1 MNNKRDI
8 SIVICCYNSASRIK
22 PTLEHLA
29 GQELGGLA
37 AEVILVDNNCTD
49 DTVSLAQK
57 VWLKN
62 QQPFDLCIIPEKQA
76 GLSYARR
83 GGAAIAQGEIL
94 IFCDDDNWLDKDFC
108 RIAYRIM
115 KEKPEVGVL
124 GGRGNAKTDGE
135 FPFWFTTYQ
144 SSYAVGVQSM
154 FSSDVGNRR
163 HVWGA
168 GMVVRTQEIKKLFD
182 SGFISLLTDRK
193 GVELSSGGDSE
204 ICRWYILTGKKI
216 YYSEEL
222 IFDHFIEQNRL
233 DREYLQRL
241 HVAFAQTEKPLNVY
255 DLYATIS
262 NSYSKVGWYSFIKLM
277 IKLMFKFYLGRT
289 TNYDKMLLEIF
300 NKTNIVFHK
309 EALGIKQALKNYKQ
323 NS

>member
-1 MNNKRDI
+1 MNSHTNI
-8 SIVICCYNSASRIK
+8 SIVICCYNAASRIK

-49 DTVSLAQK
+49 DTVALAQK
-57 VWLKN
+57 VWIDNK
-62 QQPFDLCIIPEKQA
+62 QPFELHIIQELQA
-76 GLSYARR
+76 GLSFARR
-83 GGAAIAQGEIL
+83 AGVTAAKGELL

-108 RIAYRIM
+108 SIAYKIM
-115 KEKPEVGVL
+115 KDKPEVGVL
-124 GGRGNAKTDGE
+124 GGRGIAKTDGE

-154 FSSDVGNRR
+154 FSSYVGNRK

-168 GMVVRTQEIKKLFD
+168 GMVTRTAEINRIYQ

-204 ICRWYILTGKKI
+204 ICRWYLLTGKKI

-222 IFDHFIEQNRL
+222 VFGHFIEQNRL
-233 DREYLQRL
+233 DREYLKRL
-241 HVAFAQTEKPLNVY
+241 HGAFAQTEKPLNVY
-255 DLYATIS
+255 DLYATLTL
-262 NSYSKVGWYSFIKLM
+262 NYSKVGWYTFIKLM
-277 IKLMFKFYLGRT
+277 IKFYRGRT
-289 TNYDKMLLEIF
+289 TNYDNMLLEIF